1 MCFRIASPRSDSEVE
16 QQKIVSWLSSSGPPA
31 LDGKGDLELPLPR
44 TAMTDM
50 GFEPAYAVRI
60 TPRAQAGKLTVARVV
75 EPQTRA
81 VTEASWDVEDPFA
94 VGIPFGRLG
103 KRAGDALELPLVVS
117 REGRDIEVVPPSGGL
132 GIRVPGQSRAVAGAH
147 SKHRKALVAP
157 ADVAPS
163 AM

>member
-60 TPRAQAGKLTVARVV
+60 TPRAQAGKLTVARAV

-81 VTEASWDVEDPFA
+81 VTEASWAVEDPFA
-94 VGIPFGRLG
+94 VGIPSARLA
-103 KRAGDALELPLVVS
+103 KRTAAAL
-117 REGRDIEVVPPSGGL
+117 
-132 GIRVPGQSRAVAGAH
+132 QRALAGA
-147 SKHRKALVAP
+147 RKGRATA
-157 ADVAPS
+157 
-163 AM
+163 